1 MASSRVIAS
10 SSSGKSNISRQSS
23 LYAKPAAEL
32 QNSTSDGDPPKSL
45 SSMIMDDL
53 IRNIYSDNVPAV
65 GASPYA
71 GVGETTAATVKSVG
85 VMTTEDVW
93 REINAGRQAEGAHE
107 VDALVSES
115 ESKDAGEMTLE
126 DFLARAGAV
135 IEEEVRVP
143 SGVLS
148 AGLAASDQFGQ
159 QPLAIENPVRGFGN
173 GTGIVPIG
181 GGRGRRRPL
190 LDPEDRIT
198 LQRQKRMIKNR
209 ESAARS
215 RERKQ
220 AYTSELESLVHQLEQ
235 ENTQLHIELEQGNKE
250 RFKQLMEMEVP
261 IIMKNKPPR
270 QIRRTSSG

>member
-23 LYAKPAAEL
+23 LYPKPAAEL

-45 SSMIMDDL
+45 GSTIMDDL
-53 IRNIYSDNVPAV
+53 IRNMYGDTVPAV
-65 GASPYA
+65 GASYA
-71 GVGETTAATVKSVG
+71 GGGDATAAPVKSVG
-85 VMTTEDVW
+85 VMTTEEVW
-93 REINAGRQAEGAHE
+93 REITAGRPAEGGSE
-107 VDALVSES
+107 VDAFVGETES
-115 ESKDAGEMTLE
+115 NEAGEMTLE

-143 SGVLS
+143 SGVIS
-148 AGLAASDQFGQ
+148 AGLAASDQFRQ
-159 QPLAIENPVRGFGN
+159 QSLVIENPARVYGN
-173 GTGIVPIG
+173 GTEVVSIG

-220 AYTSELESLVHQLEQ
+220 VLSFFAFLALSVCLL
-235 ENTQLHIELEQGNKE
+235 KE
-250 RFKQLMEMEVP
+250 KIV
-261 IIMKNKPPR
+261 IIATMY
-270 QIRRTSSG
+270 